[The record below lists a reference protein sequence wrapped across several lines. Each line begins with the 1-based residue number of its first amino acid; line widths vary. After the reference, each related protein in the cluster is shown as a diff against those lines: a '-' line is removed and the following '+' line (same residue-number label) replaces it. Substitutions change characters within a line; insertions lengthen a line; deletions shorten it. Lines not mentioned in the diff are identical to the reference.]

1 MRRALW
7 LAAIAAI
14 TAFPPNSYCQQ
25 QEQTKS
31 ASQDSATSS
40 GTSSSTSQSASQ
52 APPQSAA
59 GEESLADAARRA
71 REQKKET
78 PKQAKVIT
86 NDNIPKEGGISA
98 VGEEPQAE
106 NGENAENAPAD
117 AGKSDKAAASDEKKW
132 RARFDKLRHKLEQD
146 QADLDVM
153 QRELGV
159 LDLQYYNDPVKGMQ
173 QGLTRGDINEK
184 TAKIATKQKE
194 IEADKQAISDAED
207 DLRQAGG
214 DPGWAR

>member
-14 TAFPPNSYCQQ
+14 AAFPSSGHCQQ
-25 QEQTKS
+25 QEQAKS
-31 ASQDSATSS
+31 QSQDSATSP
-40 GTSSSTSQSASQ
+40 STSQSVAQAAPQTAGSQ
-52 APPQSAA
+52 Q
-59 GEESLADAARRA
+59 ESLAEAARRA

-78 PKQAKVIT
+78 PKPPKIFT
-86 NDNIPKEGGISA
+86 NDNIPKEGGIST
-98 VGEEPQAE
+98 VGEEPPAAK
-106 NGENAENAPAD
+106 NSKNAPAD
-117 AGKSDKAAASDEKKW
+117 TAKSDKAAASNEKTW
-132 RARFDKLRHKLEQD
+132 RERFEKLHRKLEQD

-159 LDLQYYNDPVKGMQ
+159 LDLQYYNDPVQAMQ
-173 QGLTRGDINEK
+173 QELTRSDINAK

-194 IEADKQAISDAED
+194 IEADQQAISDAQD
-207 DLRQAGG
+207 DLRQSGG

>member
-1 MRRALW
+1 MRRAFW

-14 TAFPPNSYCQQ
+14 AAFPPSGQCQQ
-25 QEQTKS
+25 QDPAKS
-31 ASQDSATSS
+31 PSQDSAAAQ
-40 GTSSSTSQSASQ
+40 SSTQ
-52 APPQSAA
+52 APAQTAPTQK
-59 GEESLADAARRA
+59 ESLAEAARRA
-71 REQKKET
+71 REQKKDT

-98 VGEEPQAE
+98 VGEEPPAA
-106 NGENAENAPAD
+106 ENAENAPAD
-117 AGKSDKAAASDEKKW
+117 AAKSDKAAESDEKKW
-132 RARFDKLRHKLEQD
+132 RTRFEKLHHKLEQD

-159 LDLQYYNDPVKGMQ
+159 LDLQYYNDPVKAMQ
-173 QGLTRGDINEK
+173 QELTRSDINEK
-184 TAKIATKQKE
+184 RAKIAGKQKE

-207 DLRQAGG
+207 ELRQSGG

>member
-1 MRRALW
+1 

-14 TAFPPNSYCQQ
+14 AAFPPNSYCQQ
-25 QEQTKS
+25 QDQTKS

-40 GTSSSTSQSASQ
+40 NTSPGASQSSPQ
-52 APPQSAA
+52 APPQQSSS
-59 GEESLADAARRA
+59 GQQESLAEAARRA
-71 REQKKET
+71 REQKKDT

-98 VGEEPQAE
+98 VGEEPPAA
-106 NGENAENAPAD
+106 ENAENASAD
-117 AGKSDKAAASDEKKW
+117 AAKSDKAGASDEKKW
-132 RARFDKLRHKLEQD
+132 RERFEKLRHKLEQD

-173 QGLTRGDINEK
+173 QGLTRSDINEK
-184 TAKIATKQKE
+184 TAKIAAKQKE

>member
-14 TAFPPNSYCQQ
+14 AAFPPNSHCQQ
-25 QEQTKS
+25 QEPAKS
-31 ASQDSATSS
+31 QSDSATSP
-40 GTSSSTSQSASQ
+40 STSQAPTQ
-52 APPQSAA
+52 AGSTQQ
-59 GEESLADAARRA
+59 ESLADAARRA
-71 REQKKET
+71 REQKKDT
-78 PKQAKVIT
+78 PKQAKVVT

-98 VGEEPQAE
+98 VGEEPPAA
-106 NGENAENAPAD
+106 ENAENAPAD
-117 AGKSDKAAASDEKKW
+117 TAKPDKAATSDEKKW
-132 RARFDKLRHKLEQD
+132 RDRFEKLRHKLEQD

-159 LDLQYYNDPVKGMQ
+159 LDLQYYNDPVKAMQ

-184 TAKIATKQKE
+184 TAKITAKQKE
-194 IEADKQAISDAED
+194 IDADKQAISDAED

>member
-14 TAFPPNSYCQQ
+14 VAFPPSGHCQQ
-25 QEQTKS
+25 QDK
-31 ASQDSATSS
+31 AAPPSQDPAGSQS
-40 GTSSSTSQSASQ
+40 GTQAAQASTATATDQQ
-52 APPQSAA
+52 
-59 GEESLADAARRA
+59 ESLAEAARRA
-71 REQKKET
+71 REQKKDT

-98 VGEEPQAE
+98 VGEEPPVT
-106 NGENAENAPAD
+106 ENADNAPAD
-117 AGKSDKAAASDEKKW
+117 GPKSDKAAGSDEKKW
-132 RARFDKLRHKLEQD
+132 RARFEKLHHKLEQD

-173 QGLTRGDINEK
+173 QGLTRSDINEK
-184 TAKIATKQKE
+184 TAKIAAKQKE
-194 IEADKQAISDAED
+194 IDADKQAISDAED

>member
-14 TAFPPNSYCQQ
+14 AAFPPSGHCQQ
-25 QEQTKS
+25 QDKAS
-31 ASQDSATSS
+31 PPSQDSAASQSGAQAAQTSA
-40 GTSSSTSQSASQ
+40 QASASQ
-52 APPQSAA
+52 Q
-59 GEESLADAARRA
+59 ESLAEAARRA
-71 REQKKET
+71 REQKKDT

-98 VGEEPQAE
+98 VGEEPPAP
-106 NGENAENAPAD
+106 ENAENATAD
-117 AGKSDKAAASDEKKW
+117 GAKPDKAAGSDEKKW
-132 RARFDKLRHKLEQD
+132 RERFEKLRHKLEQD

-173 QGLTRGDINEK
+173 QGLTRSDINEK
-184 TAKIATKQKE
+184 TGKIAAKQKE
-194 IEADKQAISDAED
+194 IDADKQAISDAED
-207 DLRQAGG
+207 DLRQSGG